1 MNLLIEIIGIIA
13 GLIVLGSFL
22 LKGERKIRS
31 VNIFGAMVFVIYG
44 ILISSYATI
53 LLNGGLIVVHIY
65 YLYKRGKK
73 R

>member
-1 MNLLIEIIGIIA
+1 MNPLIEIIGIIA

-31 VNIFGAMVFVIYG
+31 VNIFGAVVFVVYG
-44 ILISSYATI
+44 ILISSYATM
-53 LLNGGLIVVHIY
+53 LLNGGLIIVHIY

-73 R
+73 

>member
-31 VNIFGAMVFVIYG
+31 VNIFGAVVFVIYG
-44 ILISSYATI
+44 ILINSYATM

-65 YLYKRGKK
+65 YLNKNRSKR
-73 R
+73 